1 MKSGVQKVS
10 KHQGTLNEV
19 EFRCMSY
26 RKVVAEEMANFLSAL
41 SHPDRVRIALELQDG
56 EQEVSSLREALG
68 ISPSRLSQ
76 HLGLMKS
83 HHIVRERK
91 EGRRVF
97 YHLEQVGLGRW
108 LLEGMSFIQQES
120 QRLGEVVAA
129 LHQVTAL
136 KEG

>member
-1 MKSGVQKVS
+1 
-10 KHQGTLNEV
+10 
-19 EFRCMSY
+19 MSY

-41 SHPDRVRIALELQDG
+41 SHSDRVRIALELQDG
-56 EQEVSSLREALG
+56 EQEVSALREALG

-76 HLGLMKS
+76 HLGLLKS

-108 LLEGMSFIQQES
+108 LLEGMTFIQQES
-120 QRLGEVVAA
+120 RRLGEVVAA
-129 LHQVTAL
+129 LNQVTAL

>member
-1 MKSGVQKVS
+1 MDDETKSN
-10 KHQGTLNEV
+10 LNS
-19 EFRCMSY
+19 MPY

-56 EQEVSSLREALG
+56 EQEVSALREALG

-76 HLGLMKS
+76 HLGLLKS

-97 YHLEQVGLGRW
+97 YHLERVVLGRW
-108 LLEGMSFIQQES
+108 LLEGMNFIQQES
-120 QRLGEVVAA
+120 ERLGEVVAA
-129 LHQVTAL
+129 LQQVNAP

>member
-1 MKSGVQKVS
+1 M
-10 KHQGTLNEV
+10 NEV
-19 EFRCMSY
+19 EFRSMPY

-41 SHPDRVRIALELQDG
+41 SHHDRVRIALELQEG
-56 EQEVSSLREALG
+56 EREVSALREALG

-129 LHQVTAL
+129 LQQVTAL

>member
-1 MKSGVQKVS
+1 
-10 KHQGTLNEV
+10 
-19 EFRCMSY
+19 MSY

-56 EQEVSSLREALG
+56 EQEVSVLREALG

-76 HLGLMKS
+76 HLGLLKS

-108 LLEGMSFIQQES
+108 LLEGMTFIQQES